1 MIKCHWQLNCSFPH
15 CSGNCMEKLSRQ
27 WKPLAPLATLA
38 LIWPLGQ
45 RSWGGG
51 GVNEGLWRREKSPVK
66 ILFDPLFGDILGQV
80 SHPQMACLS
89 HHSTSKP
96 SVLAP
101 RRPPS
106 PPHVTLLHI
115 AAPKALPALSHQQ
128 PCRHWRQ
135 GTEPSPPAA
144 PPVPASL
151 LCCWGPAVATHA
163 DFSLKKSFF
172 QTSFVSDHK
181 LPFHWRYSN
190 PSLVHIL
197 KFHTGNGK

>member
-1 MIKCHWQLNCSFPH
+1 MSLTIELQFPPLQWQLHGEIKQTVKTTCT
-15 CSGNCMEKLSRQ
+15 SGNTGTDLTSGSEVM
-27 WKPLAPLATLA
+27 
-38 LIWPLGQ
+38 
-45 RSWGGG
+45 GGEG

-181 LPFHWRYSN
+181 LLFHWRYSN